1 MIVEIAISV
10 IVLMFLYLIIV
21 IIQNERRYNKL
32 LTEIKQTQK
41 GN

>member
-32 LTEIKQTQK
+32 LTEIKQTQ
-41 GN
+41 NRN

>member
-32 LTEIKQTQK
+32 LTEIKQTQ
-41 GN
+41 N